1 MLLPAGD
8 YYAIIDISGEKKHLT
23 VVGEYD
29 DKREAELARDKLEV
43 CGCEVYAEVGGKLYR
58 VICERMN
65 MTSTP
70 SSKLE

>member
-1 MLLPAGD
+1 MLLPAVD
-8 YYAIIDISGEKKHLT
+8 YYAIVDASGQEKSFK

-29 DKREAELARDKLEV
+29 DKREAELARDKLSV

-65 MTSTP
+65 MISTP